1 MSEQQKTGSV
11 TALGVISIVFGLIV
25 MLLSFVPCFGSYA
38 LFLSFFPLIM
48 GCAGYYIAKK
58 SEQSTGLPLT
68 GMIMSLIGF
77 SIAGFQYYN
86 IVRWSSSSA
95 GTKIGL
101 FIFIVWAVILVFF
114 FVVNKNSDNT
124 NSNISINTDFL
135 NNLNLSNMISS
146 NKKASITLNCPTC
159 QNQLSE
165 NDVFCSSCGTNVQRY
180 IQVTLLDNCPS
191 CNNSIT
197 SSDVFCSGC
206 GYNIQQYKQSYYSS
220 SQEEK
225 QTILLSNI
233 QNNCSKCGNT
243 HQVGD
248 TFCENCG
255 NKLI

>member
-101 FIFIVWAVILVFF
+101 FIFILWVAIFVFF
-114 FVVNKNSDNT
+114 YLVNSNTDNT
-124 NSNISINTDFL
+124 NSNINTDFL
-135 NNLNLSNMISS
+135 NNLNLSNMLSH
-146 NKKASITLNCPTC
+146 NKNASVTLNCPTC
-159 QNQLSE
+159 QKQLSE
-165 NDVFCSSCGTNVQRY
+165 NDVFCSSCGTNVQSF
-180 IQVTLLDNCPS
+180 IQVTLLANCPS

-243 HQVGD
+243 PQVGD